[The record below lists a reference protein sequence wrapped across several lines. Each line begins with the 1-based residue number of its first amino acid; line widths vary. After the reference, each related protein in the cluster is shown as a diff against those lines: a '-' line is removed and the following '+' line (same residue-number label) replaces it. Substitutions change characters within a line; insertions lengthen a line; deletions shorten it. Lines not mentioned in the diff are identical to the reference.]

1 MRRGFTLLEVL
12 VAVAI
17 LGLGLSVLLG
27 AQTGLFASA
36 TRTEHISLATGLAR
50 CRMSELELELLQKG
64 YPLVEADGEGNCC
77 MGESSEGFTCSWK
90 VQRVTLPQ
98 MNYGDGGMEAGL
110 ADQDLEVEGGLALD
124 AGPTPPVGTGP
135 GMGMGSTGPLGMLMQ
150 LGSGQMGGALGAKPD
165 LGSLASSFQGSMSGV
180 DGLATM
186 VLGMVYPTLK
196 PMLEASIRKVIVSVK
211 WKEGSRE
218 RTLDLTQYVTDP
230 QQGQIDQDG
239 GVGNLDGGFGAL
251 GNMLGGAMGIPGTDT
266 AAPTTPV
273 APTTPGSPFGGT
285 R

>member
-12 VAVAI
+12 MAIAI

-77 MGESSEGFTCSWK
+77 MGESTEGFTCSWK
-90 VQRVTLPQ
+90 VQRVVLPQ
-98 MNYGDGGMEAGL
+98 MNADDGGIEAGL
-110 ADQDLEVEGGLALD
+110 ADQELGVEGGLALD
-124 AGPTPPVGTGP
+124 AGPTPPP
-135 GMGMGSTGPLGMLMQ
+135 GMGSGMGSAGPLGMLMQ

-218 RTLDLTQYVTDP
+218 RNLDLTQYVTDP

-239 GVGNLDGGFGAL
+239 GVGMLDGGFGAL

-273 APTTPGSPFGGT
+273 APTNPLGGT